1 MTLTIKCVCDLIKQT
16 REIVVQ
22 LKEHKEWAH
31 GKAIQAAPK
40 LGDDVTELC
49 VLRMERDQNQCN
61 KEKKVMDDDTLKWL
75 SQMETELKTK
85 MGTFFFSNTS
95 ENCVSLY

>member
-1 MTLTIKCVCDLIKQT
+1 MRIMTLTIKCVCDLIKQT

-49 VLRMERDQNQCN
+49 VL
-61 KEKKVMDDDTLKWL
+61 
-75 SQMETELKTK
+75 
-85 MGTFFFSNTS
+85 
-95 ENCVSLY
+95 